1 MKGFWKWFL
10 IVLGVLVLVGISFGV
25 ALFFF
30 RGGASW
36 VRPMSII
43 GRRGMFGG
51 MMLGMGV
58 WMLFRFLFLIGILVL
73 AGFGIAYLVK
83 FSRKPAPTTVV
94 SANAPLLHTCNQC
107 GKVMASDWMACPYCG
122 AKIEPPA
129 TPPTQA

>member
-51 MMLGMGV
+51 MMFGMGA
-58 WMLFRFLFLIGILVL
+58 WMIFRFLLLIGILVL

-83 FSRKPAPTTVV
+83 SSRKSAPTTVV
-94 SANAPLLHTCNQC
+94 SANAPVLRTCSHC
-107 GKVMASDWMACPYCG
+107 GKVLASDWTTCPYCG